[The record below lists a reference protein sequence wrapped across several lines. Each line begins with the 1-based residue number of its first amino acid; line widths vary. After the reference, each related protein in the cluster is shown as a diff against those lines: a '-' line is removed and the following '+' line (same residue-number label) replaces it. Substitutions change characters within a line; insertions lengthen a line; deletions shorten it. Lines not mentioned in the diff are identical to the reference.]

1 MATRLPAVERRR
13 QLLDAAL
20 EVFAARGFYGTSMDE
35 LAETAGVTKPVFYKH
50 FGSKRSLYLEL
61 LEDVGHRLIDEIT
74 KVTAEA
80 DGPRQQVERGFD
92 AYFRFIAEDEHAFRL
107 LFGGAQRRGGSVDH
121 DLSDA
126 GRRVEDAIAE
136 AIAPLID
143 APIDDEHRRLLAQG
157 IVGLAEATGRYWLA
171 EGRADVDPATLSS
184 RVAALA
190 WAGLRGVHA

>member
-20 EVFAARGFYGTSMDE
+20 EVFADRGFYGTSMDE

-74 KVTAEA
+74 KVTAA
-80 DGPRQQVERGFD
+80 ASGPRQQVEVGFE
-92 AYFRFIAEDEHAFRL
+92 AYFRFVADNEHAFRL
-107 LFGGAQRRGGSVDH
+107 LFGGSPRRGGSVDH
-121 DLSDA
+121 DLTAA

-143 APIDDEHRRLLAQG
+143 APIDPEHRRLLAQG

-171 EGRADVDPATLSS
+171 EGRQLDPGTLG
-184 RVAALA
+184 RRIAALA
-190 WAGLRGVHA
+190 WAGLRGVHD